1 VVTRALPLQ
10 RPARSRARQIL
21 PGFGLSL
28 GYTVFYLAFIVLI
41 PLAALVVKASGL
53 APLEFLTLATSP
65 RVLSGLRVSFSSALV
80 ASMLNIPIGL
90 LIAWVLVRYEFPGKR
105 LIDALIDLPFAL
117 PTAVAGITLTTL
129 FAKTGWVGALLEPLG
144 IRVAYTQLGIVLA
157 LVFIG
162 LPFSV
167 RSVQPVLEGLGT
179 EVEEAALSLGAS
191 WGQTFSR
198 VILPQLLP
206 AILAG
211 FTLAFARTV
220 GEYGSVIFISGNL
233 PFKTEIAPLLIVAQL
248 ESYNYAGAA
257 AIAVLMLG
265 LSLILLLLANLAQAR
280 ASKVVGE

>member
-1 VVTRALPLQ
+1 VTRTLTPP
-10 RPARSRARQIL
+10 RNTRTRQIL

-28 GYTVFYLAFIVLI
+28 GYTVFYLSFIVLI
-41 PLAALVVKASGL
+41 PLVALVIKAAGL
-53 APLEFLTLATSP
+53 APLEFWKLVSSA
-65 RVLSGLRVSFSSALV
+65 RVLSGLRVSFVSALL
-80 ASMLNIPIGL
+80 ASLLNIPIGL

-105 LIDALIDLPFAL
+105 LIDALVDLPFAL

-129 FAKTGWVGALLEPLG
+129 FAKTGWIGVALEPLG
-144 IRVAYTQLGIVLA
+144 IQVAYTQLGIVLA

-162 LPFSV
+162 LPFAV
-167 RSVQPVLEGLGT
+167 RSVQPVLEGLGN

-191 WGQTFSR
+191 RIQTFLR
-198 VILPQLLP
+198 VVLPQLMP

-248 ESYNYAGAA
+248 EAYNYAGAA
-257 AIAVLMLG
+257 AIAVVMLG